1 MLDPDPPWNQC
12 GSETLRINFV
22 FFSQKPVFCSTV
34 NVVSLWSPKTRPG
47 SGINGWIWIRTVAMP
62 LIQDQKCELGQGEGG
77 GNRAE
82 EEGGAE
88 AEAHGEG
95 ESVQT
100 GEETEEENG
109 GQVPVISHIF
119 YVFGCFLKNFDPSQ
133 TEFFHIN
140 VAFIIF

>member
-1 MLDPDPPWNQC
+1 MVTKNPGLDL
-12 GSETLRINFV
+12 GSID
-22 FFSQKPVFCSTV
+22 
-34 NVVSLWSPKTRPG
+34 G
-47 SGINGWIWIRTVAMP
+47 SGSATRLV
-62 LIQDQKCELGQGEGG
+62 IQDQKREPGQGEGG

-109 GQVPVISHIF
+109 GQVPNLSKILCLVKI
-119 YVFGCFLKNFDPSQ
+119 FGCFLKKVLSLFSKFSTKIVLRVEILLFTLIEQ
-133 TEFFHIN
+133 I
-140 VAFIIF
+140 